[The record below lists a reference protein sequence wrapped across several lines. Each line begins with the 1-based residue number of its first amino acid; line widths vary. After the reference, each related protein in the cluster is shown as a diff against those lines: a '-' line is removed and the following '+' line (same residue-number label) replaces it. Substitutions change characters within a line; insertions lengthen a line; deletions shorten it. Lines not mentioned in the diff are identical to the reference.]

1 VEFEDH
7 ESAKTALE
15 TMNGRR
21 VFDQV
26 GLEAV
31 CFTCPMGFQGLEMLQ
46 AVCRLFKK

>member
-7 ESAKTALE
+7 DSARNALE

-26 GLEAV
+26 VL
-31 CFTCPMGFQGLEMLQ
+31 LLK
-46 AVCRLFKK
+46 LFKDAVKSVM